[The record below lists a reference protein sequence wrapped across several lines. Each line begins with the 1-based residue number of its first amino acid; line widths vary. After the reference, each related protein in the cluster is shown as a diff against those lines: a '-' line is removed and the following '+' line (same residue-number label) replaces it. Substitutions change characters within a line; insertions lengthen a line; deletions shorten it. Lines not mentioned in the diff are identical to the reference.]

1 MPKWIPGNF
10 GNNKHSSLALSPS
23 PPRSRSAGRI
33 AAVDAGAR
41 ELKSVS
47 EDQPT
52 FRPSETINSLGQ
64 TASTLPMRS
73 PANVSRQRVRLAKA
87 ADYDVLA
94 SRAAPTRPHSAT
106 AAANRRPQRSDVA
119 PTSGGARA
127 LAHVSPRGTSD
138 YVAHTA
144 QEVTPALSLRNSQPV
159 ARTRTSIFEAPPAST
174 SAPVSSAE
182 PTSLLS
188 KSMNNMTV
196 AEIRAALMSM
206 PEAVRHNLVDVN
218 TPNST
223 MDSRAEREKS
233 TSRRDSHRPGTDR
246 RNASQNSSMQE
257 FYDSAQR
264 RGSRKDGERY
274 EHFMGDGYPARGSF
288 YAEDEAQYGGHE
300 SQQDDSEGF
309 DGQDAGNSAEE
320 SSAHDQLGERDDA
333 SEEGHSS
340 YQPRRED
347 AYARQDPRQDP
358 RQLLTRQSAS
368 RLDTANLQPGEYD
381 SAEDEDEVTGDD
393 RYDQDFTPVHTQD
406 EDRRHNRGQ
415 SRRDSQHRGGDN
427 RGPARRQSQPGQGVL
442 YSGDEENRADRYQ
455 QESRAVQDTRRTGA
469 QAQAQHNVSGIPRRV
484 KHEREPEPEIFTFS
498 DEDVRRD
505 YQRVDELVRVHDGR
519 DGRAQRARSAQRVS
533 NVRSHQKDPHAHD
546 KDIKRRPA
554 STSSRGDPHNHSARA
569 LRADRHRYLDEQGR
583 KDASEWSR
591 RQASDKRVRSDFGR
605 SPLTASPPGATP
617 LKLKYQS
624 FNNSL
629 EKEHDG
635 PIDDAI
641 ARSRQKDRGAHGNSD
656 RHGSAASKAPSQQ
669 QHTGQSP
676 ERSGGLQMRAE
687 SFFQFKNAR
696 PGSSPRSSDHVGNQ
710 KRGSAAQDVS
720 GNPGPAKAMT
730 TDEFVRANQEMLAQY
745 QAARRSPGRVNAGER
760 ASNEGYAA
768 PLQRNAQ
775 PPQAVPRTSQ
785 VSQQAHT
792 VTNVAEWRRLT
803 EWLQRIG
810 MHKYVEVLK
819 ANGVTKLSLVE
830 LMQPSDMRQIGIAPQ
845 DIPVILNNVTE
856 FTNRTRSL
864 SEQVLNVWG
873 DSPPSSPGASYG
885 SVPAV
890 GVGAQRSAP
899 AASTAA
905 ASMAAAGTRGN
916 FTAGQLGRPGP
927 PTRPLFQAPP
937 NTGHSATAPQ
947 QPAAAA
953 PVVSKTGKPLKPP
966 YSSLLAKP
974 SVQENAAP
982 VRKFPSVAPI
992 TVPRA
997 GTAASSRASGA
1008 GEGDSQR
1015 VGADD
1020 HIFSDLTQIVDEL
1033 FRCFDT
1039 GERELFFHAWKQ
1051 AALYMPDDS
1060 VTLNPLRPAMFH
1072 ARQVIEFHLHLH
1084 FAVFPITHHQGKKA
1098 EKLGKLALQRYL
1110 ESVMLTSELDA
1121 LNQELPLPS
1130 LRGFS
1135 PTAKAGTGSS
1145 EGASATASEENA
1157 LRLNTTISSFPSPS
1171 PSRPFIRSR
1180 EYAIYAGMVLV
1191 PEPEQNVAFQ
1201 GLFQPD
1207 WMESLK
1213 ERLRQFLQLVR
1224 PNVEIVPTVAN
1235 SVVGSVEQEGRSPGA
1250 GAAVNSGTDEGS
1262 GPAVPSTERAPFTTA
1277 PGAPFI
1283 ASQSEPPVAPHVHA
1297 RLDDVHSEIGG
1308 GASVKS
1314 GREKIRTY
1322 LHAREPPPPVPAV
1335 NALDDFNI
1343 TFSSPVAEKGD
1354 EHDAAVVP
1362 SPPLSAIKPHSATA
1376 SPTVNP
1382 AAQARP
1388 QTPPVVKPEKI
1399 RPVPALDLTGA
1410 DQPLPPTNG
1419 TTHRISRINS
1429 PASPVSSVISQLT
1442 DDSPRPSGAHHG
1454 ARSDFPVLPAVASSP
1469 VQHASPTSAEKRSK
1483 KPFAEKPRM
1492 QSQVDSYNRMLRQG
1506 AAGALRSAS
1515 SDPAD
1520 DGAAPGVA
1528 VEQSHGGALP
1538 AAPSQVG
1545 VSSLAPV
1552 GQSTNMNTGA
1562 GPVAAPTAAPRAA
1575 VISRRAS
1582 TQSVPTAAAPTL
1594 NLGFGMRRK
1603 SASDSGP
1610 PSIGLAAQVAKY
1622 NRLLSKGLLTSGPT
1636 VGSAAATGSS
1646 GAAPVEEARTSPTER
1661 SVSGG
1666 EHDEGNELS
1675 TSQMLSMED
1684 AVLEMQEIYGDTLP
1698 NGQRASTVS
1707 GENEAL
1713 PAERSTV
1720 LAE

>member
-52 FRPSETINSLGQ
+52 FRPSETINSLSQ
-64 TASTLPMRS
+64 TASTLPIRS
-73 PANVSRQRVRLAKA
+73 PANVSRQRVRPAKA

-106 AAANRRPQRSDVA
+106 AAANRRPLRSDVA

-127 LAHVSPRGTSD
+127 LSHGSPRGTSD

-159 ARTRTSIFEAPPAST
+159 ARTRTTIFEAPPASA
-174 SAPVSSAE
+174 SAPISSAE

-188 KSMNNMTV
+188 KSMNNMTM
-196 AEIRAALMSM
+196 AEIRAALMCM

-264 RGSRKDGERY
+264 RVRRKDGERY
-274 EHFMGDGYPARGSF
+274 EHFMGEGYPARGSF

-368 RLDTANLQPGEYD
+368 RLDPANIQPGEYD
-381 SAEDEDEVTGDD
+381 SAEEVSGDD
-393 RYDQDFTPVHTQD
+393 HYDQDFTPAHVQE
-406 EDRRHNRGQ
+406 EDHRHNHGQ
-415 SRRDSQHRGGDN
+415 PRRASQQMGGDS
-427 RGPARRQSQPGQGVL
+427 RAPVRRQSQHGQGVM
-442 YSGDEENRADRYQ
+442 YSGDEETRADRYQ

-469 QAQAQHNVSGIPRRV
+469 QVQAQHSVSGIPRRV
-484 KHEREPEPEIFTFS
+484 KPEREPEPEIFTFS

-505 YQRVDELVRVHDGR
+505 YQRVDELERVHDGR
-519 DGRAQRARSAQRVS
+519 NGRAERARSAQRVS
-533 NVRSHQKDPHAHD
+533 NVRSNQKGPQTHD
-546 KDIKRRPA
+546 KDTKRRPA

-605 SPLTASPPGATP
+605 SPLNASPPGATP

-669 QHTGQSP
+669 HRTDRSP
-676 ERSGGLQMRAE
+676 GRSGGQQMRAE

-696 PGSSPRSSDHVGNQ
+696 PGSNPRSSGHVEDQ
-710 KRGSAAQDVS
+710 KRGSVALDAS
-720 GNPGPAKAMT
+720 GKPGPAKAMT

-819 ANGVTKLSLVE
+819 TNGVTKLSLVE

-885 SVPAV
+885 S
-890 GVGAQRSAP
+890 AP
-899 AASTAA
+899 AAVVGPRRPAPAATTAA
-905 ASMAAAGTRGN
+905 AAMAAAGGRGN
-916 FTAGQLGRPGP
+916 FTAGQPARPGP
-927 PTRPLFQAPP
+927 PARPLFQAPP
-937 NTGHSATAPQ
+937 NAGHSATAPQ

-953 PVVSKTGKPLKPP
+953 PAMSKTGKRLKPP

-974 SVQENAAP
+974 AVPENTAP
-982 VRKFPSVAPI
+982 VRKFPAVAPI
-992 TVPRA
+992 TVPRT
-997 GTAASSRASGA
+997 GTAASSRASAA

-1121 LNQELPLPS
+1121 LNQELPLPN
-1130 LRGFS
+1130 LREFS
-1135 PTAKAGTGSS
+1135 PTAKAGAGSG

-1235 SVVGSVEQEGRSPGA
+1235 SVVGSVEQEGHSP
-1250 GAAVNSGTDEGS
+1250 AADAAANAGTDDAS
-1262 GPAVPSTERAPFTTA
+1262 GPAVPSNERAPFSA
-1277 PGAPFI
+1277 PDTQFT
-1283 ASQSEPPVAPHVHA
+1283 ASQSAPPSAPLVQA
-1297 RLDDVHSEIGG
+1297 RIDDVHSEIGG

-1322 LHAREPPPPVPAV
+1322 LHAREPPTPVPAV

-1376 SPTVNP
+1376 SPVVDSP
-1382 AAQARP
+1382 AQARL

-1399 RPVPALDLTGA
+1399 RPVPALDLSAA
-1410 DQPLPPTNG
+1410 DQPLPAANG

-1454 ARSDFPVLPAVASSP
+1454 ARIDFPVLPAVATP
-1469 VQHASPTSAEKRSK
+1469 PAQHASPTSAEKRSK

-1545 VSSLAPV
+1545 VSSHAPV
-1552 GQSTNMNTGA
+1552 GQSTNVNTGA
-1562 GPVAAPTAAPRAA
+1562 GTAAAPTAAPRAA
-1575 VISRRAS
+1575 VSSRRAS
-1582 TQSVPTAAAPTL
+1582 TQSVPTASAPTL
-1594 NLGFGMRRK
+1594 SLGFGMRRK

-1622 NRLLSKGLLTSGPT
+1622 NRLLSKGLLSSGPNA
-1636 VGSAAATGSS
+1636 VSAAATGTS
-1646 GAAPVEEARTSPTER
+1646 GAAPVKEARTSPTER
-1661 SVSGG
+1661 SVSYG
-1666 EHDEGNELS
+1666 EDGEGNELS
-1675 TSQMLSMED
+1675 TSQMLRMDD
-1684 AVLEMQEIYGDTLP
+1684 AVMEMQEIYGDTLA